1 MPLSVREILNELKA
15 KYKVDEFF
23 YPNISMNIQVPGG
36 LEGEISDISRVLKS
50 SGFEITATNVL
61 QVMELKKKLLTKYT
75 SEAERQKI
83 LADYQELL
91 ATRVKPVGTVLP
103 LELILVNGLVII
115 LLSMVAKFGLSF
127 ADEAGK
133 ILARKVFDE
142 DKKQSKKLNMTE
154 DEYRFLKTEA
164 KFWIDSEGNTLAI
177 IKKSSRVRKKSKS
190 KSNKK

>member
-1 MPLSVREILNELKA
+1 MSVREILNELKA

-164 KFWIDSEGNTLAI
+164 KVWIDTEGNKLVE

>member
-1 MPLSVREILNELKA
+1 MPLSVKEILNEIKA
-15 KYKVDEFF
+15 KHKVDEFF

-36 LEGEISDISRVLKS
+36 LEGEISDIAQVLKS
-50 SGFEITATNVL
+50 SDFEVTATNVL

-83 LADYQELL
+83 LTDYQELL
-91 ATRVKPVGTVLP
+91 ATKVKPVGTVLP

-142 DKKQSKKLNMTE
+142 DKKQSEKLNMTE

-164 KFWIDSEGNTLAI
+164 KVWVDTEGNKLVE
-177 IKKSSRVRKKSKS
+177 IKKSTRVRKKSKS
-190 KSNKK
+190 KSGKK

>member
-164 KFWIDSEGNTLAI
+164 KVWIDTEGNKLVE

>member
-1 MPLSVREILNELKA
+1 LSVREILNELKA

-164 KFWIDSEGNTLAI
+164 KVWIDTEGNKLVE